1 MPKGRVLGR
10 GGVLCRLAV
19 GGDSVAP
26 AARTGLVRA

>member
-1 MPKGRVLGR
+1 MPKGSVLGH
-10 GGVLCRLAV
+10 GGVVCRLAV